1 MNQQE
6 FESRIIGLK
15 PKYQEQFRKIYE
27 SNENFK
33 GDFNLM
39 AFLFGIFWCLTKG
52 LWLVSIIV
60 ILIAYYSSG
69 IGAIFFWLYFGIRG
83 NYIYYKYFIDN
94 KQVIF

>member
-1 MNQQE
+1 MNQE
-6 FESRIIGLK
+6 DFENKIAGLK

-33 GDFNLM
+33 GDFNIM
-39 AFLFGIFWCLTKG
+39 AFLFGVIWCLSKG
-52 LWLVSIIV
+52 LWLVSIVTIIV
-60 ILIAYYSSG
+60 AIFSSG

-83 NYIYYKYFIDN
+83 NYIYYKYYIEG